1 MFRLRPRKDSF
12 MTEALTDYIVGVFQ
26 GTIPKELIIFIV
38 SMFPVLELRGGMI
51 AAKILDVELLKAF
64 VICYLGNIL
73 PIPFI
78 LLFIRKIFGFLKK
91 FGATRGLIE
100 KLELRSM
107 RKSEKVKRW
116 RNWGLLVFVAV
127 PLPGTGGWTGAL
139 IAALLDIR
147 IRISFPIIAAGV
159 LIANIIMAVFSYGIL
174 GIIF

>member
-1 MFRLRPRKDSF
+1 
-12 MTEALTDYIVGVFQ
+12 MTEAITDYLVGLFQ
-26 GTIPKELIIFIV
+26 GSITKELIIFII

-51 AAKILDVELLKAF
+51 AAKLLDVELLKAF

-78 LLFIRKIFGFLKK
+78 LLFIRRIFQFLKRFK
-91 FGATRGLIE
+91 KIGGAIE
-100 KLELRSM
+100 KLEIRSM

-116 RNWGLLVFVAV
+116 RNWGLLAFVAI

-147 IRISFPIIAAGV
+147 IRNSFPIIALGV
-159 LIANIIMAVFSYGIL
+159 LIANLIMSVFSYGLL
-174 GIIF
+174 GLIGL

>member
-1 MFRLRPRKDSF
+1 
-12 MTEALTDYIVGVFQ
+12 MTEAITDYLVGLFQ
-26 GTIPKELIIFIV
+26 GTIPKELIIFII

-51 AAKILDVELLKAF
+51 AAKLLDVELLKAF

-78 LLFIRKIFGFLKK
+78 LLFIRRIFQFLKRFK
-91 FGATRGLIE
+91 KIGGLIE
-100 KLELRSM
+100 KLEVRSM

-116 RNWGLLVFVAV
+116 RNWGLLAFVAI

-147 IRISFPIIAAGV
+147 IKSSFPIIALGV
-159 LIANIIMAVFSYGIL
+159 LIANLIMSAFSYGFL
-174 GIIF
+174 GLIGL